1 MFADRNCP
9 RCGVQLPSDAPEG
22 LCPVCLVRVGLA
34 DPSIAPLGTKAG
46 SSDAPIGGQSL
57 PPVGPASAPTLPPR
71 PLADPQAVRPERL
84 SAGDQFGSYRI
95 VRRLG
100 AGGMGTVFEAEEQ
113 PDGRRLA
120 LKVLNDSFDS
130 PEARLRFLQE
140 GRLAAAINH
149 PNSVYVY
156 GTEEIA
162 DTPVITM
169 ELVRGGT
176 LEDRVRTGG
185 PLPVGEAVDAVLQ
198 VMAGLEAASAAG
210 VLHRDIK
217 PSNCFVDS
225 DGTVKI
231 GDFGLSI
238 STIARSD
245 SQLVDNGTF
254 AGTPSFASPE
264 QFRGEP
270 LDIRS
275 DIYSVGVTLF
285 YLLTRT
291 APLQAPDLL
300 RLMVAV
306 LERSAPDV
314 RKARRDVP
322 AELARVISRCLK
334 KSKDERYQTYAELRK
349 GLEPFSSAIPAAAR
363 LLPRMLAGSI
373 DFIIP
378 FCCFLSTGP
387 INVCLLYFGS
397 VRRPFVSAIPYCA
410 WLLMASTYFAIP
422 EWLWG
427 ASVGKAICR
436 LRVVGL
442 NRQSP
447 TFLRAYARAMFYL
460 MVSGLLEFQTFRL
473 VQDSVELYFVMVF
486 EPLWPLVL
494 FVTARRKNGF
504 AALHDLLTGTRVVAK
519 PERESRRQSPVD
531 GDVLVDNGEET
542 RKIGPYAVLSTLKH
556 GPEQEWF
563 LGYDPRLLRKVWIR
577 ESRSTQPPR
586 GKLALISRST
596 RIRWIAGQTTDTE
609 SWDAFEAAPGQ
620 PLMNFLGTRR
630 PWRAVRY
637 WVADLADELTAA
649 AVDHTLP
656 DVLGLDRVW
665 ITSDGRAKLMDFPTW
680 GAATDALADEDLPVD
695 ESRFSRTFLA
705 QVAMSTLEGRV
716 ASSEEATSRPINA
729 VLPLHARTLLDG
741 LPEYTDVG
749 QVAAEL
755 RPLLSRR
762 TTITRARRLAMV
774 AVCALCPI
782 GLASY
787 MVLAFVLFGGPT
799 DFNVHEFDVELE
811 RRALERL
818 ATIEH
823 LDDPAAAKERQQLE
837 LYVSYYDRNREGH
850 DSYVRAFL
858 TVAEQNRREDI
869 RSRNLDPQAAKA
881 AAEAIDKSIGKSFQP
896 LDEVAVWDPLDRTSL
911 RQRLKSPFVPRVF
924 FNGANDGFIPVMIL
938 SIIAALLFRGG
949 ARHAL
954 GIFVVNER
962 GARASRLRV
971 LLRTLI
977 AWSPVIALQFALPVP
992 DHPWLCWFCVGIF
1005 AGGATYSIFTPT
1017 RCVQDRIAR
1026 TWLVSR

>member
-1 MFADRNCP
+1 
-9 RCGVQLPSDAPEG
+9 
-22 LCPVCLVRVGLA
+22 VGLA
-34 DPSIAPLGTKAG
+34 DPSIEPLGTNPS
-46 SSDAPIGGQSL
+46 SSDAPGGSHSI
-57 PPVGPASAPTLPPR
+57 PPVGPESARTLPPR
-71 PLADPQAVRPERL
+71 PLVDALAVVPERL
-84 SAGDQFGSYRI
+84 SAGERFGNYII

-120 LKVLNDSFDS
+120 LKVLNHSFDS
-130 PEARLRFLQE
+130 PEARLRFLRE

-162 DTPVITM
+162 NTPAITM

-198 VMAGLEAASAAG
+198 VITGLDAASAAG

-225 DGTVKI
+225 DGTVKV

-245 SQLVDNGTF
+245 SQLVDSGTF
-254 AGTPSFASPE
+254 MGTPAFASPE
-264 QFRGEP
+264 QFRGEL
-270 LDIRS
+270 LDVRS

-285 YLLTRT
+285 YLLTGT
-291 APLQAPDLL
+291 APFQTPDLL

-314 RKARRDVP
+314 HKARRDVP

-349 GLEPFSSAIPAAAR
+349 VLEPFGSAIPAPAR
-363 LLPRMLAGSI
+363 LLPRMLAGLI

-387 INVCLLYFGS
+387 INVFLLYWKVFQ
-397 VRRPFVSAIPYCA
+397 RPLWTSAIPYCT
-410 WLLMASTYFAIP
+410 WLLVASTYFAIP

-447 TFLRAYARAMFYL
+447 TFLRAYARAIVYL
-460 MVSGLLEFQTFRL
+460 MVSGLIEFQIFRL
-473 VQDSVELYFVMVF
+473 VPDNVELYFVMAF
-486 EPLWPLVL
+486 EPIWPLVL

-504 AALHDLLTGTRVVAK
+504 AALHDLLTSTRVVAK
-519 PERESRRQSPVD
+519 PERESRGQLPVD
-531 GDVLVDNGEET
+531 GDVLVENGEET
-542 RKIGPYAVLSTLKH
+542 RKIGPYAVLGTLKH

-586 GKLALISRST
+586 GKLALISRNT
-596 RIRWIAGQTTDTE
+596 RIRWIAGQTTGTE

-620 PLMNFLGTRR
+620 SLVNFLGTRQ
-630 PWRAVRY
+630 PWGAVRY
-637 WVADLADELTAA
+637 WIADLADELTAA
-649 AVDHTLP
+649 TVDRTLP

-680 GAATDALADEDLPVD
+680 GAATDALAGEDLPVD
-695 ESRFSRTFLA
+695 EPRSSRTFLA
-705 QVAMSTLEGRV
+705 QVAMSALEGRV

-741 LPEYTDVG
+741 LPERVEIG

-762 TTITRARRLAMV
+762 TMITRARRLVMV
-774 AVCALCPI
+774 AVCALYPI
-782 GLASY
+782 AVASEF
-787 MVLAFVLFGGPT
+787 VLGFVLFGGPNGIYSP
-799 DFNVHEFDVELE
+799 DFDPDFDVELQ

-823 LDDPAAAKERQQLE
+823 LDDPAAVKERQQLE
-837 LYVSYYDRNREGH
+837 LYVSYYERNRDKH
-850 DSYVRAFL
+850 DEYGRAFL
-858 TVAEQNRREDI
+858 SVAEQNRREEI
-869 RSRNLDPQAAKA
+869 RSQNLNPQAAKA
-881 AAEAIDKSIGKSFQP
+881 AAEAINKSFNC
-896 LDEVAVWDPLDRTSL
+896 TSP
-911 RQRLKSPFVPRVF
+911 RQRLKSASVPRVF
-924 FNGANDGFIPVMIL
+924 FAGANGGFIPVMIL

-954 GIFVVNER
+954 GIVVVNER

-992 DHPWLCWFCVGIF
+992 DHPWLCWFWAGAF
-1005 AGGATYSIFTPT
+1005 AAGAAYSIFTPT
-1017 RCVQDRIAR
+1017 RSVQDRIAR
-1026 TWLVSR
+1026 TWLVPG